1 MCDNG
6 GIYSLAGFAYQMKVF
21 ILQILQLQRG
31 NVLEYETIDDVAL
44 KMTADNID
52 KHEDQLCSVLT
63 TTSKVNSN
71 TVFNGHNGE
80 EIQKELSQI
89 MRMDTEKPKR
99 LRRSVSELEVIY
111 SNLSEQIKIYDNTIK
126 TYQQNEKENQNRR
139 LMLSNLQT
147 LLESEPSMDYLIQ
160 PLADLI
166 TGLEGS
172 IAFGKYIIS
181 DETIK
186 ELKKQ
191 REQVALEIKKQNS
204 KFMCYS
210 LEEKSKAIALIQAYL
225 QEGNKDVS
233 SELNECKRELRQ
245 LKNELQE
252 LQNSDNSRKIE
263 QYSKLVTELY
273 ESGKN
278 DSEIIKTDF
287 GRDGFRIAYLKR
299 GNILQPVEE
308 STDKDRKNDNL
319 YLGSMARHT
328 LIQLSGYLAFLNILI
343 KGNKCPIIPILVIDH
358 LSKPFSD
365 DNKKAVGKI
374 LEKFYENIPKSDLQI
389 FMFDDKKPELL
400 GIMADHCEPL
410 KTDNKTGFN
419 PFYFGN

>member
-1 MCDNG
+1 
-6 GIYSLAGFAYQMKVF
+6 
-21 ILQILQLQRG
+21 
-31 NVLEYETIDDVAL
+31 
-44 KMTADNID
+44 
-52 KHEDQLCSVLT
+52 
-63 TTSKVNSN
+63 
-71 TVFNGHNGE
+71 
-80 EIQKELSQI
+80 
-89 MRMDTEKPKR
+89 
-99 LRRSVSELEVIY
+99 
-111 SNLSEQIKIYDNTIK
+111 
-126 TYQQNEKENQNRR
+126 
-139 LMLSNLQT
+139 
-147 LLESEPSMDYLIQ
+147 
-160 PLADLI
+160 
-166 TGLEGS
+166 
-172 IAFGKYIIS
+172 
-181 DETIK
+181 
-186 ELKKQ
+186 
-191 REQVALEIKKQNS
+191 
-204 KFMCYS
+204 MCYS
-210 LEEKSKAIALIQAYL
+210 VEEKSKAIALIQAYL

-374 LEKFYENIPKSDLQI
+374 LEKFYENIPESDLQI

>member
-1 MCDNG
+1 M
-6 GIYSLAGFAYQMKVF
+6 V
-21 ILQILQLQRG
+21 
-31 NVLEYETIDDVAL
+31 
-44 KMTADNID
+44 
-52 KHEDQLCSVLT
+52 
-63 TTSKVNSN
+63 
-71 TVFNGHNGE
+71 
-80 EIQKELSQI
+80 I
-89 MRMDTEKPKR
+89 MERKFKK
-99 LRRSVSELEVIY
+99 
-111 SNLSEQIKIYDNTIK
+111 SEQIKIYDNTIK
-126 TYQQNEKENQNRR
+126 NYQQNEKENLNRR

-252 LQNSDNSRKIE
+252 LQNSDNSMKIK

-278 DSEIIKTDF
+278 NSEIIKTDF

-308 STDKDRKNDNL
+308 STDKDRKNENL

-328 LIQLSGYLAFLNILI
+328 LIQLSGYLAFMNILI

-374 LEKFYENIPKSDLQI
+374 IEKFYENIPKSDLQI
-389 FMFDDKKPELL
+389 FMFDDKNPELL

-410 KTDNKTGFN
+410 KTDDKTGFN